1 MKRICQYFLIFVLL
15 ALVSKINIL
24 AIEDTEAPVINN
36 LSLNKNTLFG
46 GEKVAFT
53 LDGDDDI
60 TGINAYMLDYQLTND
75 ASKKLSIQIDNQ
87 SDSNTFTQSYTIPKT
102 TLPGTWQLMAIQI
115 WDVAGNLR
123 TYFKTSDSDLIN
135 FDALN
140 LTILKDVSV
149 DLIYPTL
156 HSININPSTLTLP
169 TSFTISVEATDNVT
183 ENLDISITVAGINVA
198 TQLKKTTGNTYAATF
213 NVDDTNKYL
222 NIYIEHIILI
232 DEAGNRVF
240 YLNDPTQG
248 GSDTERRLL
257 PDHEK
262 IKISGITTPDTQPP
276 VLKNYKDEVFT
287 IRVPGIFRAYLDI
300 DDDLSGFNQGKVTI
314 LKINENEP
322 NSLAYFLY
330 LGASSKTKDGYRME
344 LPFNE
349 FVAAESYIIGSI
361 ELEDVA
367 GNRVT
372 YDLDAEDQQYRLAR
386 KVINLVKGE
395 TADLITGTMN
405 EDYETTI
412 KESPDDARIAIDAT
426 KNSIIKAQV
435 FDSIRDTNKT
445 LVINNKAIEWVFYG
459 KDIVH
464 ASKDID
470 SKITIST
477 FAAGGAKM
485 NIENYISGGNGLII
499 DFAENGLLPGKALI
513 KIKAD
518 YTLRDYVGES
528 DLYVYYYNEDGGGL
542 EAIANKINIS
552 EDGFYEFYITHNS
565 RYLISSKKAKSVIK
579 DASAINK
586 PFNNETLAE
595 QEIIDTEDKQPEN
608 DKVVETVDVTET
620 KPEIIPTET
629 PKENTT
635 LYVFGMI
642 LLFVIGYTAY
652 TYKK

>member
-140 LTILKDVSV
+140 LTILKDASV

-248 GSDTERRLL
+248 GSDTERRSL

-262 IKISGITTPDTQPP
+262 IKISGITTPDT
-276 VLKNYKDEVFT
+276 
-287 IRVPGIFRAYLDI
+287 
-300 DDDLSGFNQGKVTI
+300 
-314 LKINENEP
+314 
-322 NSLAYFLY
+322 
-330 LGASSKTKDGYRME
+330 
-344 LPFNE
+344 
-349 FVAAESYIIGSI
+349 
-361 ELEDVA
+361 
-367 GNRVT
+367 
-372 YDLDAEDQQYRLAR
+372 
-386 KVINLVKGE
+386 
-395 TADLITGTMN
+395 
-405 EDYETTI
+405 
-412 KESPDDARIAIDAT
+412 
-426 KNSIIKAQV
+426 
-435 FDSIRDTNKT
+435 
-445 LVINNKAIEWVFYG
+445 
-459 KDIVH
+459 
-464 ASKDID
+464 
-470 SKITIST
+470 
-477 FAAGGAKM
+477 
-485 NIENYISGGNGLII
+485 
-499 DFAENGLLPGKALI
+499 
-513 KIKAD
+513 
-518 YTLRDYVGES
+518 
-528 DLYVYYYNEDGGGL
+528 
-542 EAIANKINIS
+542 
-552 EDGFYEFYITHNS
+552 
-565 RYLISSKKAKSVIK
+565 
-579 DASAINK
+579 
-586 PFNNETLAE
+586 
-595 QEIIDTEDKQPEN
+595 
-608 DKVVETVDVTET
+608 
-620 KPEIIPTET
+620 
-629 PKENTT
+629 
-635 LYVFGMI
+635 
-642 LLFVIGYTAY
+642 
-652 TYKK
+652 